1 MQIQVMAELHIL
13 VTDFCRTLYSERLTT
28 QLVLYRREL
37 NLSTDALR
45 AHSSAWKSQGLA
57 SKSKSKKFYI

>member
-1 MQIQVMAELHIL
+1 MQIQVIAELHIL
-13 VTDFCRTLYSERLTT
+13 LTDFCRTLYSERLTT

-45 AHSSAWKSQGLA
+45 AHSSA
-57 SKSKSKKFYI
+57 

>member
-1 MQIQVMAELHIL
+1 MQIQVIAELHIPL
-13 VTDFCRTLYSERLTT
+13 TDFCRTLYSERLTT

-45 AHSSAWKSQGLA
+45 AHSSA
-57 SKSKSKKFYI
+57 